1 MKLPCSVFLFW
12 FLPVSFLWSQTREA
26 NTAISSEAVMVQPKI
41 PARLPIPN
49 TAQTATNT
57 PPPPPPPSPSGE
69 AIDPLLDPDR
79 PKNCQLE
86 TSSEQTLSCGEISVV
101 LPAGTYKQVT
111 IVEGPEGRKA
121 IEGTELKPQAIGLG
135 YIRYQTE
142 SKLSVGGKERV
153 GGIDVGIRPKDNL
166 PVRIWYKKMS
176 EVDNVTK
183 AFTFIFPPVGLIAGA
198 GAWSSGNF
206 LIPEKP
212 PVFTEARDYYL
223 KTKSAP
229 AESLQLAQPAVRLTE
244 PAPSGRSGS
253 GLRSP

>member
-1 MKLPCSVFLFW
+1 MRKLFLFPALSLFPT
-12 FLPVSFLWSQTREA
+12 FLLAQNPGSSAAV
-26 NTAISSEAVMVQPKI
+26 SSEAATVQPKV
-41 PARLPIPN
+41 PARLSIP
-49 TAQTATNT
+49 QATESKKITT
-57 PPPPPPPSPSGE
+57 PPPTSGE
-69 AIDPLLDPDR
+69 TIDPLLDPNR

-86 TSSEQTLSCGEISVV
+86 TTSEQTLPCGGVSVV

-121 IEGTELKPQAIGLG
+121 IEGTELKPQAVGLG
-135 YIRYQTE
+135 YIRYQADT
-142 SKLSVGGKERV
+142 KLTVGEKERI
-153 GGIDVGIRPKDNL
+153 GGIDVGIRPQDNL

-176 EVDNVTK
+176 EVDDVTK

-223 KTKSAP
+223 RTKSDVLETP
-229 AESLQLAQPAVRLTE
+229 QVAQPAIRLTE
-244 PAPSGRSGS
+244 PAPSGRSGG